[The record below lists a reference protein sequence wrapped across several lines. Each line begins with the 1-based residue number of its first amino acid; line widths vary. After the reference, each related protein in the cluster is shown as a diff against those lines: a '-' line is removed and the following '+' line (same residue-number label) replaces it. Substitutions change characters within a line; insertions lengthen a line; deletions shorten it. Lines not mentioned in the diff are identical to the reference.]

1 MAHGLPLIA
10 PNPQIYDCA
19 LDYESNEFTRRA
31 STVSAEPPLIRAH
44 FFYSSALPIDDP
56 LSTVPPP
63 ATKSTVGP
71 SRLPPRPFST
81 FDNRALEE
89 AWRLVQNSELK
100 RYEKAN
106 KLVQHQDERLEG
118 LSHPDPGDI
127 AVAPQE
133 ISPTTIEK
141 DTNSD
146 GGDHVPFDQ
155 AIPVDAEEIGND
167 ELESGLPKN
176 HRTSFHP
183 PDTPNTPQDGDEAS
197 PSRRFSL
204 HVKRYST
211 DSPYGSSPSERDT
224 TGTPF
229 LRVGS
234 RLRSK
239 SRGAKPHAKAP
250 VTARTD
256 RAEASDGDTTYN
268 KPGTMLKS
276 RGSVFDPVE
285 PQSDDE
291 TKDAPEYQAHT
302 VEPKRPSSSKAR
314 HTKQLTITVG
324 VSRLHLVEMPNLKM
338 GPIYW
343 DPVHDVSSVTRGT
356 WFYKDSALPVP
367 PIVANKLEA
376 GYMYLRPWTET
387 YKDELNSCQEI
398 GAEAELK
405 VAYRLWPDEP
415 QDEHSRP
422 PTGTSRKPLVG
433 GKTNNFKTELF
444 SQEKASDSLVNP
456 ENQAVGSSEDE
467 QAQLEKKYA
476 RCSVIYANA
485 KDAQILRSNQ
495 LPSVARGRRPLGPI
509 RKGRIVGEPVI
520 RGFDH
525 KLWQKH
531 HPSPKRVSA
540 ADAASVGEES
550 RRASVVAPA
559 RDSGNR
565 GRKPCII
572 CSPPGLRPRPTD
584 LVLVI
589 HGIGQKLSE
598 RVESFHFTHA
608 INAFRRQVNVELEA
622 DAVKPWL
629 REGFGGIMV
638 LPVNWRSTL
647 KLDDGGPQ
655 PNPNQKD
662 EDSSRN
668 QFTLK
673 DITADSIPAVRNL
686 ISDVMLDIPYY
697 LSHHKSKMIQAVVKE
712 ANRIYRL
719 WCKNNPEFQDTGRVH
734 LIAHSLG
741 SVMAL
746 DILSNQPTHLH
757 ALDLSVKKPRDD
769 IFEFDTKS
777 LFFCGSPAGFFLL
790 LHKAPL
796 LPRRERNKP
805 DADIDDANPGVAGE
819 AGTYGCLA
827 VNNLYNVLHYND
839 PIAYRLN
846 ACVDVDYA
854 YSLQPARVPSAAT
867 TWAQYFGSA
876 FRSKPIA
883 PTVPIL
889 PTSLDLP
896 SRPGMNRFPTTVELE
911 THNFTQEELAEKRMF
926 LLNDNGQIDF
936 TLRSGGGPLE
946 IQYLNMLSAHSSYW
960 ILQDFVRFLVVEIGR
975 RQGRQGTLAG
985 VKAWKKAWG
994 KR

>member
-1 MAHGLPLIA
+1 
-10 PNPQIYDCA
+10 
-19 LDYESNEFTRRA
+19 
-31 STVSAEPPLIRAH
+31 
-44 FFYSSALPIDDP
+44 
-56 LSTVPPP
+56 
-63 ATKSTVGP
+63 
-71 SRLPPRPFST
+71 
-81 FDNRALEE
+81 
-89 AWRLVQNSELK
+89 
-100 RYEKAN
+100 
-106 KLVQHQDERLEG
+106 
-118 LSHPDPGDI
+118 
-127 AVAPQE
+127 
-133 ISPTTIEK
+133 
-141 DTNSD
+141 
-146 GGDHVPFDQ
+146 
-155 AIPVDAEEIGND
+155 
-167 ELESGLPKN
+167 
-176 HRTSFHP
+176 
-183 PDTPNTPQDGDEAS
+183 
-197 PSRRFSL
+197 
-204 HVKRYST
+204 
-211 DSPYGSSPSERDT
+211 
-224 TGTPF
+224 
-229 LRVGS
+229 
-234 RLRSK
+234 
-239 SRGAKPHAKAP
+239 
-250 VTARTD
+250 
-256 RAEASDGDTTYN
+256 
-268 KPGTMLKS
+268 
-276 RGSVFDPVE
+276 
-285 PQSDDE
+285 
-291 TKDAPEYQAHT
+291 
-302 VEPKRPSSSKAR
+302 
-314 HTKQLTITVG
+314 
-324 VSRLHLVEMPNLKM
+324 M

-343 DPVHDVSSVTRGT
+343 DPVHDVSLVTRGT

-367 PIVANKLEA
+367 AILANKLEA

-387 YKDELNSCQEI
+387 YKDELNSCQEN

-405 VAYRLWPDEP
+405 VAYRLWADEP

-422 PTGTSRKPLVG
+422 PTAASRKPLAG
-433 GKTNNFKTELF
+433 GKTYKFKTEPF
-444 SQEKASDSLVNP
+444 SQEKTSDSLVSP
-456 ENQAVGSSEDE
+456 ENQAAGSFEDE
-467 QAQLEKKYA
+467 QAQLEKKYG

-485 KDAQILRSNQ
+485 KDAQILRPNQ
-495 LPSVARGRRPLGPI
+495 LPSAARGRRPLGPI
-509 RKGRIVGEPVI
+509 RKGRVIGEAVI

-525 KLWQKH
+525 KLWQKL
-531 HPSPKRVSA
+531 HPPPKGVSA
-540 ADAASVGEES
+540 ADAANPGEEA
-550 RRASVVAPA
+550 RRTSVVAPA
-559 RDSGNR
+559 RESGTR
-565 GRKPCII
+565 GKKPCMI

-584 LVLVI
+584 LVLVV

-697 LSHHKSKMIQAVVKE
+697 LSHHKSKMVQAVVKE

-719 WCKNNPEFQDTGRVH
+719 WCKNNPGFQETGRVH

-746 DILSNQPTHLH
+746 DILSNQPTQIP
-757 ALDLSVKKPRDD
+757 ALDLSSKKPRDD

-796 LPRRERNKP
+796 LPRRDRNKP
-805 DADIDDANPGVAGE
+805 DADGDDANPGVAGE

-876 FRSKPIA
+876 FRSKPITS
-883 PTVPIL
+883 TVPIL

-896 SRPGMNRFPTTVELE
+896 SRPGMNRFPTSVELE
-911 THNFTQEELAEKRMF
+911 THNFTQEELAEKRMY